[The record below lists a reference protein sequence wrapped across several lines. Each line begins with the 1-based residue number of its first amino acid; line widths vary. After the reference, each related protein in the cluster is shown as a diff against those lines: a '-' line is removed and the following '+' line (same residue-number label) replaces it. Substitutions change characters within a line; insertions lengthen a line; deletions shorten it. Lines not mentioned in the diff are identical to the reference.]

1 MRYELMI
8 GLRYLRARRKEGFIS
23 LIPVISVVGVMIG
36 VMTLNI
42 VLAVMTGFEED
53 LRDRILGF
61 NPHIVLVSYAGAIR
75 DPDTVLAKVRETK
88 GVVAAEP
95 LVYSQVMLTTGQS
108 VSGVVVRGV
117 PAHAD
122 DAIVDLKG
130 HLTSGSLDGLG
141 ADFDVP
147 VSATEQGTADAAS
160 AHAPPMKDATADNGR
175 DQATKSDRKGSRG
188 NRGSKES
195 KEKESDKGSSGE
207 TPGRERPGFTPG
219 RDAHREAQ
227 PSGGEIRMTKLSG
240 VIIGQELAKQLGVE
254 VGDPVSVVSPI
265 GTPSAVGMIPKV
277 KRFAVAGTFD
287 SGMFD
292 YDSSLI
298 YMSLPDAQRFFG
310 LGDAITGVEIRVGDI
325 YRAQEVARLIEGHLG
340 TPFRARDWMEVNRN
354 LFLAFKLEKVVYFIV
369 LLLIVLVAAFNII
382 ATLIMIVMEKRKDI
396 AILKCMG
403 ATNRSIARIFMLK
416 GAIVGAVGTLLGV
429 AGGYAGCW
437 LLERYQFVELPKDVF
452 YVSTLPVRVYG
463 ENFLLVALASV
474 TICLLA
480 TIYPARQAAGLAPV
494 EVIRYE

>member
-1 MRYELMI
+1 MGYELMI
-8 GLRYLRARRKEGFIS
+8 GLRYLRARRKEAFIS
-23 LIPVISVVGVMIG
+23 LITVISVVGVMIG

-61 NPHIVLVSYAGAIR
+61 NPHIVVISYAGAIR
-75 DPDTVLAKVRETK
+75 DADTAVQKVRDTP
-88 GVVAAEP
+88 GVTAAAP
-95 LVYSQVMLTTGQS
+95 LVYSQVMLTTGQG

-117 PAHAD
+117 PPQD
-122 DAIVDLKG
+122 DAAIVDLKA
-130 HLTSGSLDGLG
+130 HLTSGSIDRLG
-141 ADFDVP
+141 ADFEVE
-147 VSATEQGTADAAS
+147 V
-160 AHAPPMKDATADNGR
+160 HAGDEPPPDKKTDRGKGGG
-175 DQATKSDRKGSRG
+175 KS
-188 NRGSKES
+188 E
-195 KEKESDKGSSGE
+195 
-207 TPGRERPGFTPG
+207 
-219 RDAHREAQ
+219 
-227 PSGGEIRMTKLSG
+227 PSTTTLSG

-254 VGDPVSVVSPI
+254 IGDPVSVVSPI
-265 GTPSAVGMIPKV
+265 GTPSPVGMIPKV

-298 YMSLPDAQRFFG
+298 YMSLADAQRFFG
-310 LGDAITGVEIRVGDI
+310 LGDAITGIEVRVDDI
-325 YRAQEVARLIEGHLG
+325 YRAQDVARRIEERLG

-382 ATLIMIVMEKRKDI
+382 ATLIMVVMEKRKDI

-416 GAIVGAVGTLLGV
+416 GAIVGTIGTLLGV
-429 AGGYAGCW
+429 VGGYAGCW
-437 LLERYQFVELPKDVF
+437 ILARYQFVELPKDVF

-463 ENFLLVALASV
+463 ENFLVVALASV

>member
-1 MRYELMI
+1 MGYELMV
-8 GLRYLRARRKEGFIS
+8 GLRYLRARRKEAFIS
-23 LIPVISVVGVMIG
+23 LITVISVVGVMIG

-61 NPHIVLVSYAGAIR
+61 NPHIVVISYAGAIH
-75 DPDTVLAKVRETK
+75 DADAVVQKVRDTP
-88 GVVAAEP
+88 GVTAAAP
-95 LVYSQVMLTTGQS
+95 LVYSQVMLTTGQG

-117 PAHAD
+117 PPQD
-122 DAIVDLKG
+122 DAAIVDLKA
-130 HLTSGSLDGLG
+130 HLTSGSIDRLG
-141 ADFDVP
+141 ADFEVA
-147 VSATEQGTADAAS
+147 V
-160 AHAPPMKDATADNGR
+160 HAGDEPPPDKKTDRGKGGG
-175 DQATKSDRKGSRG
+175 KS
-188 NRGSKES
+188 E
-195 KEKESDKGSSGE
+195 
-207 TPGRERPGFTPG
+207 
-219 RDAHREAQ
+219 
-227 PSGGEIRMTKLSG
+227 PSTTTLSG

-254 VGDPVSVVSPI
+254 IGDPVSVVSPI
-265 GTPSAVGMIPKV
+265 GTPSPVGMIPKV

-298 YMSLPDAQRFFG
+298 YMSLADAQRFFG
-310 LGDAITGVEIRVGDI
+310 LGDAITGIEVRVDDI
-325 YRAQEVARLIEGHLG
+325 YGAQDVARRIEERLG

-382 ATLIMIVMEKRKDI
+382 ATLIMVVMEKRKDI

-416 GAIVGAVGTLLGV
+416 GAIVGTIGTLLGV
-429 AGGYAGCW
+429 VGGYAGCW
-437 LLERYQFVELPKDVF
+437 ILARYQFVELPKDVF

-463 ENFLLVALASV
+463 ENFLVVALASV

>member
-1 MRYELMI
+1 MRYELMV
-8 GLRYLRARRKEGFIS
+8 GLRYLRARRKEAFIS
-23 LIPVISVVGVMIG
+23 LITVISVVGVMIG

-61 NPHIVLVSYAGAIR
+61 NPHIVVVSYAGAIR
-75 DPDTVLAKVRETK
+75 DPDTVLRKVRDTP
-88 GVVAAEP
+88 GVAAAAP

-117 PAHAD
+117 PPHD
-122 DAIVDLKG
+122 DAAIVDLKG
-130 HLTSGSLDGLG
+130 HLTSGSIDRLG
-141 ADFDVP
+141 ADFEVP
-147 VSATEQGTADAAS
+147 VRAGDEPAREAPTAAGAPDAKPRKDADAS
-160 AHAPPMKDATADNGR
+160 NKE
-175 DQATKSDRKGSRG
+175 RG
-188 NRGSKES
+188 GKES
-195 KEKESDKGSSGE
+195 AGKGAVGKER
-207 TPGRERPGFTPG
+207 TGFTPG

-227 PSGGEIRMTKLSG
+227 PSGGEINAREINTRETRTTTLTG

-254 VGDPVSVVSPI
+254 VGDPVSVVSPV
-265 GTPSAVGMIPKV
+265 GTPSPMGMIPKV

-298 YMSLPDAQRFFG
+298 YMSIADAQRFFG
-310 LGDAITGVEIRVGDI
+310 LGNTITGVEVRVTDI
-325 YRAQEVARLIEGHLG
+325 YRAQDVARRIEAQLG

-369 LLLIVLVAAFNII
+369 LLLIVLVAAFNIV
-382 ATLIMIVMEKRKDI
+382 ATLIMVVMEKRKDI

-416 GAIVGAVGTLLGV
+416 GAIVGTIGTALGV
-429 AGGYAGCW
+429 AGGYGGCW
-437 LLERYQFVELPKDVF
+437 LLARYQFVELPKDVF

-463 ENFLLVALASV
+463 ENFLVVALASV